1 MSRSLLI
8 TCFLLLSACLNGYSQ
23 ELEIKSVSL
32 QPSDKTAIQQPVLDS
47 NGDTCALIKLKVN
60 LQGLQFTN
68 KTQYV
73 GDVKYVD
80 GCYCLYKSPHLSRMI
95 SFQHPDYLPGQIDLS
110 DYGYRRLKGGK
121 TYLAVLDAPVKGIT
135 KSIVVLKVYPLA
147 SSVIFDNNRIPL
159 SESGVYEFP
168 VIEGSHNYTIEEP
181 NHKTI
186 SGSVSVGKGETKT
199 QAVRLQPITHNVNV
213 QCNIA
218 SAHVFLDN
226 VDYGQVG
233 VIKMPQ
239 GNHTIRVQYEGYIDA
254 ERTVDVNSSTL
265 QLSFNLK
272 KNENRVDIHATPVTI
287 YSSSKRL
294 YKNNKELVGW
304 KSGVPIKFMPGEY
317 MISNDEGDSKV
328 ITVGTTPME
337 IKF

>member
-121 TYLAVLDAPVKGIT
+121 T
-135 KSIVVLKVYPLA
+135 
-147 SSVIFDNNRIPL
+147 
-159 SESGVYEFP
+159 
-168 VIEGSHNYTIEEP
+168 
-181 NHKTI
+181 
-186 SGSVSVGKGETKT
+186 
-199 QAVRLQPITHNVNV
+199 
-213 QCNIA
+213 
-218 SAHVFLDN
+218 
-226 VDYGQVG
+226 
-233 VIKMPQ
+233 
-239 GNHTIRVQYEGYIDA
+239 
-254 ERTVDVNSSTL
+254 
-265 QLSFNLK
+265 
-272 KNENRVDIHATPVTI
+272 
-287 YSSSKRL
+287 
-294 YKNNKELVGW
+294 
-304 KSGVPIKFMPGEY
+304 
-317 MISNDEGDSKV
+317 
-328 ITVGTTPME
+328 
-337 IKF
+337 